1 MVLRPLQELR
11 HGPHNTR
18 GASVR
23 PKPVEGSPRPL
34 EPKRYVKGGVSDKP
48 VGRLMP
54 NAYQRP
60 NEALSLL
67 LRRSETGRNPG
78 MGSFQRSEP

>member
-1 MVLRPLQELR
+1 MRYGVSMLQV
-11 HGPHNTR
+11 
-18 GASVR
+18 ACVR
-23 PKPVEGSPRPL
+23 PEPVEGPPRPL

-67 LRRSETGRNPG
+67 LRRPAQARNPG
-78 MGSFQRSEP
+78 LGSFQQSEP